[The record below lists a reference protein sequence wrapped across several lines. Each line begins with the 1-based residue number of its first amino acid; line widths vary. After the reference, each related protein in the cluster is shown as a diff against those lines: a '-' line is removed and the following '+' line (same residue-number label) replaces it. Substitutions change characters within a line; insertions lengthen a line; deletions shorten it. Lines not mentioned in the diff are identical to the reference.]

1 MYLEIGFNKLRCLVQ
16 IWHSVVPDME
26 NSQSQRFRTR
36 PKNEEKRG
44 EKKKTMKEGEW
55 IQGRGF
61 QEMQSLSSH
70 LMRS

>member
-1 MYLEIGFNKLRCLVQ
+1 MYLEIGFNKIRCLVQ

-44 EKKKTMKEGEW
+44 KKKTMKEGEW
-55 IQGRGF
+55 IQGRRF
-61 QEMQSLSSH
+61 QEMQSLSSQ